1 MSGRLDHL
9 IWTAR
14 HSVRPPVYLFGTMH
28 LDCDLFPELQERCL
42 RLVESIDLLATEI
55 DLESME
61 NTAFPMLE
69 QGIQDHLSPQQ
80 YERLRD
86 QLIRFFEFDLLPWD
100 RVPPIFIYQFLIEK
114 ILPKAAG
121 KPVDHFV
128 WRLAEER
135 GKKRTGLE
143 SLERQMEIASHLDFS
158 WQIKSLKSIARSPQ
172 RFRRMIGEMVAG
184 YRLERLP
191 QLYRSSKKQLGPYRK
206 LMLYD
211 RNKVMFSVM
220 EDLIGDQIVLVAV
233 GAAHLWG
240 HYGLLRLI
248 KQAGYRVSPWK
259 G

>member
-86 QLIRFFEFDLLPWD
+86 QLIRFLNLTSCPGIGCLPYS
-100 RVPPIFIYQFLIEK
+100 FI
-114 ILPKAAG
+114 
-121 KPVDHFV
+121 
-128 WRLAEER
+128 
-135 GKKRTGLE
+135 
-143 SLERQMEIASHLDFS
+143 SS
-158 WQIKSLKSIARSPQ
+158 
-172 RFRRMIGEMVAG
+172 
-184 YRLERLP
+184 
-191 QLYRSSKKQLGPYRK
+191 SSKRSCLKLRENRWTISYGGWRK
-206 LMLYD
+206 KGERKGQDWKRWKD
-211 RNKVMFSVM
+211 R
-220 EDLIGDQIVLVAV
+220 
-233 GAAHLWG
+233 W
-240 HYGLLRLI
+240 R
-248 KQAGYRVSPWK
+248 
-259 G
+259 